1 MNQEDPKARKSL
13 RLSVVMA
20 LLALTVVLTVVITLF
35 VAKFWLFQPAMDPVD
50 LNPRE
55 EAELETK
62 LQVLQSASDQESV
75 SPEPY
80 SEQSADRVIYFTQRE
95 LNALIATEPD
105 LARRAAVH
113 LSEDMISANFLVT
126 LPQDLPI
133 LGGKTV
139 KVSAGLQVAYSQ
151 GRPSIIIQGVSLMGI
166 PVPSAWLGGLKGRDL
181 VQYQG
186 QGGELWQAFGRGI
199 ADLQV
204 KDGQLKVE
212 LAD

>member
-1 MNQEDPKARKSL
+1 MNQPDTQPKRSL
-13 RLSVVMA
+13 RLPVVMA
-20 LLALTVVLTVVITLF
+20 ILALTVVLTVVITLF

-50 LNPRE
+50 LSPRE

-62 LQVLQSASDQESV
+62 LQVLQSAADQESI

-95 LNALIATEPD
+95 LNAMIATEPD

-126 LPQDLPI
+126 LPQDLPV

-139 KVSAGLQVAYSQ
+139 KVSAGLRVAYSQ

-204 KDGQLKVE
+204 EDGRLKVE
-212 LAD
+212 LAE

>member
-1 MNQEDPKARKSL
+1 MNQQDPNTKKSL
-13 RLSVVMA
+13 RLSVVVA
-20 LLALTVVLTVVITLF
+20 LLAFAIVLTVLITLF

-50 LNPRE
+50 LSSQE

-62 LQVLQSASDQESV
+62 LQVLQTASDQEGI

-133 LGGKTV
+133 LAGKTV
-139 KVSAGLQVAYSQ
+139 KVSAGLRVGYSQ
-151 GRPSIIIQGVSLMGI
+151 GRPSIIIKGVSLMGI

-181 VQYQG
+181 VQYEG
-186 QGGELWQAFGRGI
+186 QGGGLWQAFGRGI

-204 KDGQLKVE
+204 KDGRLKVE

>member
-1 MNQEDPKARKSL
+1 MNQQDPKAKKSL
-13 RLSVVMA
+13 RLSVVIA
-20 LLALTVVLTVVITLF
+20 ILALTVVLTVVMTLF

-50 LNPRE
+50 LSPQE
-55 EAELETK
+55 KTELETK
-62 LQVLQSASDQESV
+62 LQILQTASDQESV
-75 SPEPY
+75 SPERY

-95 LNALIATEPD
+95 LNAMIASEPD

-126 LPQDLPI
+126 LPQDLPV

-139 KVSAGLQVAYSQ
+139 KVSAGLRVAYSQ
-151 GRPSIIIQGVSLMGI
+151 GRPSIIIEGVSLMGI

-181 VQYQG
+181 VQYEG
-186 QGGELWQAFGRGI
+186 QGGDLWQAFGRGI

-204 KDGQLKVE
+204 EDGRLKVE
-212 LAD
+212 LSD